1 MHAYLAAVQGPS
13 NAVVVLLG
21 MGIVFVGLIC
31 LVILCAVMGKIFGSV
46 QAKSE
51 AAAAAPAAAAPAAS
65 AAPAAPVEIPNRGEF
80 IAAVSAA
87 IAEEVGA
94 DVSAIRI
101 LSVKRV

>member
-1 MHAYLAAVQGPS
+1 MFAYLMAEPS

-21 MGIVFVGLIC
+21 MGIVFVGLVC
-31 LVILCAVMGKIFGSV
+31 LVVLCAIMGKIFGAV
-46 QAKSE
+46 QEKQE
-51 AAAAAPAAAAPAAS
+51 AAAAAPAAPA

-87 IAEEVGA
+87 IAEELGA

>member
-31 LVILCAVMGKIFGSV
+31 LVILCTVMGRIFGAV

-51 AAAAAPAAAAPAAS
+51 AVA

>member
-31 LVILCAVMGKIFGSV
+31 LVILCTVMGRIFGAV

-51 AAAAAPAAAAPAAS
+51 AVAAAPAAAAP